1 MASITTILG
10 TDSLASSR
18 IVLNDNF
25 AAINDQVEDL
35 ATLLNDST
43 QTLTLTG
50 NVNAAGLSLASGG
63 SNLLVV
69 NSSDVTASVPVT
81 LEDSL
86 VLEGGLRHS
95 VDAVSVMPA
104 ANTYTKSTYV
114 LDGSTL
120 TGVNVV
126 ADGDNGQTVTFIAAN
141 GTITLDTTNIAGATS
156 LAIAGNGSVT
166 LRYYNN
172 SWYVVSSFLVT
183 F

>member
-114 LDGSTL
+114 LDGSVL
-120 TGVNVV
+120 TGANVV
-126 ADGDNGQTVTFIAAN
+126 ADGDNGQPVTFIADGA
-141 GTITLDTTNIAGATS
+141 ITLDTTNIAGATS
-156 LAIAGNGSVT
+156 LAIADNGPVT

>member
-104 ANTYTKSTYV
+104 ANAYTKSTYV
-114 LDGSTL
+114 LDGSVL
-120 TGVNVV
+120 TGANVV
-126 ADGDNGQTVTFIAAN
+126 ADGDNGQTVTFIADGA
-141 GTITLDTTNIAGATS
+141 ITLDTTNIAGATS
-156 LAIAGNGSVT
+156 LAIADNGSVT
-166 LRYYNN
+166 LRYYDN